1 MNTHTLN
8 QLTTAI
14 NPTSR
19 SPLRRGFVLIV
30 LALASLALLPAARA
44 QSSEMASDSFGQCS
58 AATLNGAYMSEQ
70 RGDLNGLP
78 MTQVNRIVSD
88 GVGGITGSG
97 TIVVNGV
104 VTTIPLI
111 TATYT
116 VNSDCTG
123 QINSVPAG
131 LSQNF
136 VIKDDG
142 SQVFF
147 TTLTHPAGPATVSG
161 EAVRI
166 SKK

>member
-1 MNTHTLN
+1 MNKTHTSN

-14 NPTSR
+14 NPTGR
-19 SPLRRGFVLIV
+19 SPLRRGLVLIA
-30 LALASLALLPAARA
+30 LALACLALPALAWA
-44 QSSEMASDSFGQCS
+44 DPPNECS
-58 AATLNGAYMSEQ
+58 TSTLQGAYMSEQ

-78 MTQVNRIVSD
+78 LVQVNRIVAD
-88 GVGGITGSG
+88 GQGGFTGSG
-97 TIVVNGV
+97 TVVDNGV
-104 VTTIPLI
+104 VSTVAI

-123 QINSVPAG
+123 TLTSVPAG

-136 VIKDDG
+136 VVKDDG

-147 TTLTHPAGPATVSG
+147 IVTAHPAGMATLAG
-161 EAVRI
+161 EAVRL